1 MGRMCDVQHPSQT
14 TMQLGIDTLQIRDGH
29 FLLEDHLV
37 ERCDEVSIQ
46 ESSVEDTETQASSD
60 KLEVVQMFRV
70 DTGCGVDLEGIVI
83 VGGVFEETV
92 ERVEHLM

>member
-1 MGRMCDVQHPSQT
+1 
-14 TMQLGIDTLQIRDGH
+14 MQFGIDTLQIRNGH

-37 ERCDEVSIQ
+37 ERCDEISIQ

-70 DTGCGVDLEGIVI
+70 DTGCRVDLESIVVVSGI
-83 VGGVFEETV
+83 FE
-92 ERVEHLM
+92 